1 MSQRVRR
8 AILAGLVIVVV
19 TVGAVVGLASAST
32 STSTSSGQVSTLRVI
47 AVNPHTETLDFPP
60 KGQSPGDLY
69 VFDAKIVASN
79 GRTVLGE
86 LRGTQTEIK
95 TEHGMETVQGM
106 LTYELGTGNDIVVGG
121 LSANPVGVT
130 GVLVKNKPFVRA
142 VLGGTG
148 KYSGAT
154 GTVTSTRLTSTRYL
168 HVFRLSY

>member
-1 MSQRVRR
+1 MSQRIRW
-8 AILAGLVIVVV
+8 AISTGLVLVVV
-19 TVGAVVGLASAST
+19 TTGAVVGFASA
-32 STSTSSGQVSTLRVI
+32 STSSGQVSTVRVI
-47 AVNPHTETLDFPP
+47 EADPHTEKLDFPP
-60 KGQSPGDLY
+60 KGQSPGDIY
-69 VFDAKIVASN
+69 VFDAKILASN

-106 LTYELGTGNDIVVGG
+106 LTYELGTGDDIVVGG

-130 GVLVKNKPFVRA
+130 GILVKTKPFVRA

-154 GTVTSTRLTSTRYL
+154 GTVTTTRLTSTRYL